1 MPRRSRSKN
10 ILKSFKKGIDFSIFC
25 GIIESETRERPL
37 EEQTEVHKRVVRNF
51 DLASDYKP
59 WSGAAK
65 TWEKIVDAGKV
76 EELEGYFEEMYPDGV
91 DSVTAINDDL
101 WFNDEEILDYLGIAD
116 EEEDEE
122 EDEEI

>member
-1 MPRRSRSKN
+1 M
-10 ILKSFKKGIDFSIFC
+10 
-25 GIIESETRERPL
+25 
-37 EEQTEVHKRVVRNF
+37 VVRNF

-65 TWEKIVDAGKV
+65 TQEKIVDAGKV

-101 WFNDEEILDYLGIAD
+101 WFNDEEILDYLGIDD

>member
-1 MPRRSRSKN
+1 M
-10 ILKSFKKGIDFSIFC
+10 
-25 GIIESETRERPL
+25 
-37 EEQTEVHKRVVRNF
+37 VVRNF

-59 WSGAAK
+59 WSGAVE

-101 WFNDEEILDYLGIAD
+101 WFNDEKILDYLGITDED
-116 EEEDEE
+116 EEEE

>member
-1 MPRRSRSKN
+1 M
-10 ILKSFKKGIDFSIFC
+10 
-25 GIIESETRERPL
+25 
-37 EEQTEVHKRVVRNF
+37 VVRNF

-59 WSGAAK
+59 WSGAVN

-76 EELEGYFEEMYPDGV
+76 EELEGYFEEMYPYGV

-101 WFNDEEILDYLGIAD
+101 WFNDEEILDYLGITD

>member
-1 MPRRSRSKN
+1 M
-10 ILKSFKKGIDFSIFC
+10 IWLV
-25 GIIESETRERPL
+25 IISL
-37 EEQTEVHKRVVRNF
+37 
-51 DLASDYKP
+51 
-59 WSGAAK
+59 GAALLRLG
-65 TWEKIVDAGKV
+65 EKIVDAGKV

>member
-1 MPRRSRSKN
+1 M
-10 ILKSFKKGIDFSIFC
+10 
-25 GIIESETRERPL
+25 
-37 EEQTEVHKRVVRNF
+37 VVRNF

-59 WSGAAK
+59 WSGAVN

-101 WFNDEEILDYLGIAD
+101 WFNDEEILDYLGITD
-116 EEEDEE
+116 EEEDGE

>member
-1 MPRRSRSKN
+1 M
-10 ILKSFKKGIDFSIFC
+10 
-25 GIIESETRERPL
+25 
-37 EEQTEVHKRVVRNF
+37 VVRNF

-59 WSGAAK
+59 WSGAVE

-101 WFNDEEILDYLGIAD
+101 WFNDEEILGYLGITD
-116 EEEDEE
+116 EEEDKE

>member
-1 MPRRSRSKN
+1 M
-10 ILKSFKKGIDFSIFC
+10 
-25 GIIESETRERPL
+25 
-37 EEQTEVHKRVVRNF
+37 VVRNF

-59 WSGAAK
+59 WSGAVN

-116 EEEDEE
+116 EEEDGE

>member
-1 MPRRSRSKN
+1 M
-10 ILKSFKKGIDFSIFC
+10 
-25 GIIESETRERPL
+25 
-37 EEQTEVHKRVVRNF
+37 VVRNF

-101 WFNDEEILDYLGIAD
+101 WFNDAEILDYLGITD
-116 EEEDEE
+116 EEEDGE

>member
-1 MPRRSRSKN
+1 M
-10 ILKSFKKGIDFSIFC
+10 
-25 GIIESETRERPL
+25 
-37 EEQTEVHKRVVRNF
+37 VVRNF

-65 TWEKIVDAGKV
+65 TCEKIVDAGKV
-76 EELEGYFEEMYPDGV
+76 EELEGYFEKMYPDGV

>member
-1 MPRRSRSKN
+1 M
-10 ILKSFKKGIDFSIFC
+10 
-25 GIIESETRERPL
+25 
-37 EEQTEVHKRVVRNF
+37 VVRNF

-59 WSGAAK
+59 WSGAVN

-76 EELEGYFEEMYPDGV
+76 EELEGYFENIYPDGV

-101 WFNDEEILDYLGIAD
+101 WFNDEEILDYLGITD

>member
-1 MPRRSRSKN
+1 M
-10 ILKSFKKGIDFSIFC
+10 
-25 GIIESETRERPL
+25 
-37 EEQTEVHKRVVRNF
+37 VVRNF

-65 TWEKIVDAGKV
+65 TCEKIVDAGKV

-116 EEEDEE
+116 EGEDEE

>member
-1 MPRRSRSKN
+1 M
-10 ILKSFKKGIDFSIFC
+10 
-25 GIIESETRERPL
+25 
-37 EEQTEVHKRVVRNF
+37 VVRNF

-59 WSGAAK
+59 WGGAVE

-101 WFNDEEILDYLGIAD
+101 WFNDEKILGYLGIAD
-116 EEEDEE
+116 EDKEEE

>member
-1 MPRRSRSKN
+1 M
-10 ILKSFKKGIDFSIFC
+10 
-25 GIIESETRERPL
+25 
-37 EEQTEVHKRVVRNF
+37 VVRNF

-76 EELEGYFEEMYPDGV
+76 EELEGYFEDMYPDGV

-101 WFNDEEILDYLGIAD
+101 LFNDEKILDYLGIAD

-122 EDEEI
+122 EDEEV

>member
-1 MPRRSRSKN
+1 M
-10 ILKSFKKGIDFSIFC
+10 
-25 GIIESETRERPL
+25 
-37 EEQTEVHKRVVRNF
+37 VVRNF

-59 WSGAAK
+59 WSGAVN

-76 EELEGYFEEMYPDGV
+76 EELEGYFENIYPDGV

-101 WFNDEEILDYLGIAD
+101 WFNDEEILDYLGITD
-116 EEEDEE
+116 EEEDGE

>member
-1 MPRRSRSKN
+1 M
-10 ILKSFKKGIDFSIFC
+10 
-25 GIIESETRERPL
+25 
-37 EEQTEVHKRVVRNF
+37 VVRNF

-65 TWEKIVDAGKV
+65 TWEKIVDAGRV
-76 EELEGYFEEMYPDGV
+76 EELEGYFEKTYPDGV

-101 WFNDEEILDYLGIAD
+101 WFNDEEILGYLGIAD

>member
-1 MPRRSRSKN
+1 M
-10 ILKSFKKGIDFSIFC
+10 
-25 GIIESETRERPL
+25 
-37 EEQTEVHKRVVRNF
+37 VVRNF

-76 EELEGYFEEMYPDGV
+76 EELEGYFEEMYSDGV

-116 EEEDEE
+116 DEEDEE

>member
-1 MPRRSRSKN
+1 M
-10 ILKSFKKGIDFSIFC
+10 
-25 GIIESETRERPL
+25 
-37 EEQTEVHKRVVRNF
+37 VVRNF

-59 WSGAAK
+59 WSGAVN

-76 EELEGYFEEMYPDGV
+76 EELEGHFEDMYPDGV

>member
-1 MPRRSRSKN
+1 M
-10 ILKSFKKGIDFSIFC
+10 
-25 GIIESETRERPL
+25 
-37 EEQTEVHKRVVRNF
+37 VVRNF

-59 WSGAAK
+59 WSCAVE

>member
-1 MPRRSRSKN
+1 M
-10 ILKSFKKGIDFSIFC
+10 
-25 GIIESETRERPL
+25 
-37 EEQTEVHKRVVRNF
+37 VVRNF

-59 WSGAAK
+59 WSGAVE

-76 EELEGYFEEMYPDGV
+76 GELEGYFEEMYPDGV

-101 WFNDEEILDYLGIAD
+101 WFNDEEILNYLGIAD

>member
-1 MPRRSRSKN
+1 M
-10 ILKSFKKGIDFSIFC
+10 
-25 GIIESETRERPL
+25 
-37 EEQTEVHKRVVRNF
+37 VVRNF

-116 EEEDEE
+116 EEEDGE

>member
-1 MPRRSRSKN
+1 M
-10 ILKSFKKGIDFSIFC
+10 
-25 GIIESETRERPL
+25 
-37 EEQTEVHKRVVRNF
+37 VVRNF

-59 WSGAAK
+59 WSGAVE

-101 WFNDEEILDYLGIAD
+101 WFNDAEILDYLGIAD

>member
-1 MPRRSRSKN
+1 M
-10 ILKSFKKGIDFSIFC
+10 
-25 GIIESETRERPL
+25 
-37 EEQTEVHKRVVRNF
+37 VVRNF
-51 DLASDYKP
+51 DLASDYNP

-76 EELEGYFEEMYPDGV
+76 EELEGYFEDMYPDGV

-101 WFNDEEILDYLGIAD
+101 WFNDEEILDYLGITD
-116 EEEDEE
+116 EEGDEE

>member
-1 MPRRSRSKN
+1 M
-10 ILKSFKKGIDFSIFC
+10 
-25 GIIESETRERPL
+25 
-37 EEQTEVHKRVVRNF
+37 VVRNF

-59 WSGAAK
+59 WSCAVN

-76 EELEGYFEEMYPDGV
+76 EELEGYFEKMYPDGV

>member
-1 MPRRSRSKN
+1 M
-10 ILKSFKKGIDFSIFC
+10 
-25 GIIESETRERPL
+25 
-37 EEQTEVHKRVVRNF
+37 VVRNF
-51 DLASDYKP
+51 DLASYYKP
-59 WSGAAK
+59 WSGAVK

-76 EELEGYFEEMYPDGV
+76 EELEGYFEQMYPDGV

-101 WFNDEEILDYLGIAD
+101 WFNDEEILDHLGIAN

>member
-1 MPRRSRSKN
+1 M
-10 ILKSFKKGIDFSIFC
+10 
-25 GIIESETRERPL
+25 
-37 EEQTEVHKRVVRNF
+37 VVRNF

-59 WSGAAK
+59 WSGAVN
-65 TWEKIVDAGKV
+65 TQEKIVDAGKV

-122 EDEEI
+122 ED

>member
-1 MPRRSRSKN
+1 M
-10 ILKSFKKGIDFSIFC
+10 
-25 GIIESETRERPL
+25 
-37 EEQTEVHKRVVRNF
+37 VVCNF

-59 WSGAAK
+59 WSGAVE

-101 WFNDEEILDYLGIAD
+101 WFNDEKILDYLGIAD
-116 EEEDEE
+116 GDEEEE

>member
-1 MPRRSRSKN
+1 M
-10 ILKSFKKGIDFSIFC
+10 
-25 GIIESETRERPL
+25 
-37 EEQTEVHKRVVRNF
+37 VVRNF

-101 WFNDEEILDYLGIAD
+101 WFSDEEILGYLGITDED
-116 EEEDEE
+116 EEEE

>member
-1 MPRRSRSKN
+1 M
-10 ILKSFKKGIDFSIFC
+10 
-25 GIIESETRERPL
+25 
-37 EEQTEVHKRVVRNF
+37 VVRNF

-76 EELEGYFEEMYPDGV
+76 EELEGYFEEMYPDRA
-91 DSVTAINDDL
+91 DSVTAINDGL
-101 WFNDEEILDYLGIAD
+101 WFSDEEILNYLGIAN
-116 EEEDEE
+116 EEEDEK